1 MLLSI
6 LKYKQNRKH
15 FQYWYFY
22 LNLGTSQILSS
33 VDCDC
38 KTVHFYSVCT
48 LAQLLLCIWLF
59 SLKLVEVLG
68 IIFSFPPSVFFPICK
83 SNGYSFGKCTPL
95 PIPQTLKSKYEEGT
109 GIKQEVTER
118 TETCTFSTEWG
129 LLGNVMQ
136 HKALRAFQA
145 LPEST
150 SVFSAWLNCNIQCS
164 YKICGVNRLGIRC
177 QLANDSD
184 QELA

>member
-1 MLLSI
+1 MWTVIARLYISI
-6 LKYKQNRKH
+6 VFVLWHNCCCVSDFFFEISGSLRY
-15 FQYWYFY
+15 Y
-22 LNLGTSQILSS
+22 IL
-33 VDCDC
+33 
-38 KTVHFYSVCT
+38 FP
-48 LAQLLLCIWLF
+48 
-59 SLKLVEVLG
+59 
-68 IIFSFPPSVFFPICK
+68 SFRFFPICK